1 MGTLSYATTFVSGG
15 TLTAAQ
21 LEEMK
26 TEIAAVINQNIDAA
40 NIKDATVTN
49 AKLVSGNAD
58 FSILVKPVNSPD
70 ALTAVTTTPIVTSE
84 FANAVPGVDRNQTG
98 LATHFQIPVN
108 CTAIGI
114 SVFARTSAQGAP
126 TTRNNS
132 AQLFVAGTAIDSPVT
147 FATGDAVNSGSFS
160 QAMLTTGALEIRVA
174 TDSGAAHGVTDPHVW
189 IHCIA
194 AHTA

>member
-58 FSILVKPVNSPD
+58 FSILVKPVNTAD
-70 ALTAVTTTPIVTSE
+70 ALATAS
-84 FANAVPGVDRNQTG
+84 FATAVPGVGRDQTA

-114 SVFARTSAQGAP
+114 SVFARTSTQGAP

-160 QAMLTTGALEIRVA
+160 QAMVDTAALEIRVT
-174 TDSGAAHGVTDPHVW
+174 TDVGSLDGVSDPHIWV
-189 IHCIA
+189 HCTA
-194 AHTA
+194 THTA